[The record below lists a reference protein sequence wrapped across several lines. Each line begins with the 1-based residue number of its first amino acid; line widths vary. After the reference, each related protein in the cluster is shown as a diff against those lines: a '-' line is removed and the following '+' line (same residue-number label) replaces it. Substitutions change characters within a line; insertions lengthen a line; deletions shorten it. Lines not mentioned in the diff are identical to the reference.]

1 MAAPKEM
8 TCASSLPAFNAVM
21 AADPRICYPP
31 SVYTMAAPNEMT
43 YAGALAAF
51 NAVMAADPRIRA
63 LEERRW
69 GDVVFDEEE
78 AEKKKRPPP
87 MVCPW
92 APARLPPP
100 PTGPRCMVSGCSY
113 RGLDTDEHGICRT
126 CHASGVS
133 SFIMRKPS
141 EMTMAELEKAQRNS
155 DTERKE
161 ASRNGSF
168 RLLATLN
175 EEAKAI
181 QDAKDILIKNL
192 DFSAV

>member
-1 MAAPKEM
+1 MKH
-8 TCASSLPAFNAVM
+8 LPPANVKS
-21 AADPRICYPP
+21 P
-31 SVYTMAAPNEMT
+31 SMPSTSNRNLNTMAAAQEMT
-43 YAGALAAF
+43 YASALAAF
-51 NAVMAADPRIRA
+51 NAVMASDLRIRA
-63 LEERRW
+63 LNERRW

-78 AEKKKRPPP
+78 AEKKKRKA
-87 MVCPW
+87 CPW
-92 APARLPPP
+92 APVRVPPP

-113 RGLDTDEHGICRT
+113 RGLDCDEHGICRG

-141 EMTMAELEKAQRNS
+141 EMTMAELEKAHRNS
-155 DTERKE
+155 DAERKE

-181 QDAKDILIKNL
+181 QDAKDMLIKNL